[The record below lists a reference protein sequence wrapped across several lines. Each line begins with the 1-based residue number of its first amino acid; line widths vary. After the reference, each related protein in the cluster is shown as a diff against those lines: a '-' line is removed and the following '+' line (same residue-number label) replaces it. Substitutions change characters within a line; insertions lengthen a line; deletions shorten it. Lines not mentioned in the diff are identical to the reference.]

1 MSSGASLPSIG
12 QSRVQARRSRRLAS
26 GLGRPPVLL
35 LQIAVIVAAIL
46 VWQLLYAIEI
56 ATHGTLPSPIAV
68 GEELWT
74 LAGTSVLWDSIL
86 QTFTAWG
93 LGLLIAAVIAIP
105 VGIFLGANSVAYRAS
120 RSTIDFVRTLPP
132 IALIPII
139 ALLYGAT
146 VKTSLVLIVF
156 ASLWP
161 LMLQAMY
168 GIRQVDPVARDTAR
182 TYRLSRWR
190 TARSVLLP
198 SALPFIGTGV
208 RISSAMSLL
217 LAVGVEFIAE
227 SPGLGKKIAASQA
240 GYHIVEMYAYIVTA
254 AFLGVLLT
262 AVIIFAERRL
272 LGWHP
277 SHRKAV

>member
-1 MSSGASLPSIG
+1 MSSRAVPSVDQG
-12 QSRVQARRSRRLAS
+12 RVGARRSRLPS
-26 GLGRPPVLL
+26 PGLGRPP
-35 LQIAVIVAAIL
+35 IL
-46 VWQLLYAIEI
+46 VWQIAVLVGAVLAWEFLYLIEV
-56 ATHGTLPSPIAV
+56 ATHSTLPSPIEV

-74 LAGTSVLWDSIL
+74 IAGTSGYWHSIW
-86 QTFTAWG
+86 QTFTAWF
-93 LGLLIAAVIAIP
+93 LGLLIATVIAIP
-105 VGIFLGANSVAYRAS
+105 IGILLGASSTAYRAS

-132 IALIPII
+132 ISLIPIV

-156 ASLWP
+156 ASMWP

-182 TYRLSRWR
+182 TYRLGRWR
-190 TARSVLLP
+190 TARSVLFP
-198 SALPFIGTGV
+198 SALPYIGTGM

-227 SPGLGKKIAASQA
+227 SPGLGKQIAGAQA
-240 GYHIVEMYAYIVTA
+240 GLHITQMYAYIVTA

-262 AVIIFAERRL
+262 AAIIFAERRV

>member
-1 MSSGASLPSIG
+1 MSSGAVPTAQQG
-12 QSRVQARRSRRLAS
+12 RVQASRSRRLAP
-26 GLGRPPVLL
+26 GLGRPPIIV
-35 LQIAVIVAAIL
+35 LQIAVLVAAVL
-46 VWQLLYAIEI
+46 VWQLLYALEV
-56 ATHGTLPSPIAV
+56 ATHSTLPSPIEV

-74 LAGTSVLWDSIL
+74 LAGTSAYWHAIW
-86 QTFTAWG
+86 QTFTAWF
-93 LGLLIAAVIAIP
+93 LGLAIAAVIAIP
-105 VGIFLGANSVAYRAS
+105 VGILLGANSNAYRAS

-132 IALIPII
+132 ISLIPIV

-182 TYRLSRWR
+182 TYRLGRWR

-198 SALPFIGTGV
+198 SALPYIGTGF

-227 SPGLGKKIAASQA
+227 SPGLGKQIAAAQA
-240 GYHIVEMYAYIVTA
+240 GLHIPQMYAYIVTA
-254 AFLGVLLT
+254 AVLGVLLT
-262 AVIIFAERRL
+262 AVLVFAERRL

>member
-12 QSRVQARRSRRLAS
+12 QSRVRARFSRRLAP

-35 LQIAVIVAAIL
+35 LQIVVLVAAVL
-46 VWQLLYAIEI
+46 VWQLLYAVEV
-56 ATHGTLPSPIAV
+56 ATHGTLPSPISV

-74 LAGTSVLWDSIL
+74 LAGTSAFWHSIL

-105 VGIFLGANSVAYRAS
+105 VGIFLGASSTAYRAS

-168 GIRQVDPVARDTAR
+168 GIRQLDPVARDTAR
-182 TYRLSRWR
+182 TYRLGRWR

-198 SALPFIGTGV
+198 SALPYIGTGV

-227 SPGLGKKIAASQA
+227 SPGLGKNIAAAQA
-240 GYHIVEMYAYIVTA
+240 GYRIVEMYAYIVTA

-262 AVIIFAERRL
+262 AAIIFAERRL

>member
-1 MSSGASLPSIG
+1 M
-12 QSRVQARRSRRLAS
+12 QARRSRRLAP
-26 GLGRPPVLL
+26 GLGRPPIIV
-35 LQIAVIVAAIL
+35 LQIAVLVAALL
-46 VWQLLYAIEI
+46 VWQLLYAVEV
-56 ATHGTLPSPIAV
+56 ATHSTLPSPIEV
-68 GEELWT
+68 GEALWT
-74 LAGTSVLWDSIL
+74 IAGTSTFWQAIW
-86 QTFTAWG
+86 QTFTAWF
-93 LGLLIAAVIAIP
+93 LGLLIAAVVAIP
-105 VGIFLGANSVAYRAS
+105 VGIMLGAGSNAYRAT

-132 IALIPII
+132 ISLIPIV

-182 TYRLSRWR
+182 TYRLGRWR

-198 SALPFIGTGV
+198 SAMPYIGTGL

-227 SPGLGKKIAASQA
+227 SPGLGKQIAAAQA
-240 GYHIVEMYAYIVTA
+240 GLHITQMYAYIVTA

-262 AVIIFAERRL
+262 AALVFAERRL

>member
-1 MSSGASLPSIG
+1 MSSGAVPTAQQG
-12 QSRVQARRSRRLAS
+12 RVQASRSRRPAL
-26 GLGRPPVLL
+26 GLGRPPIIV
-35 LQIAVIVAAIL
+35 LQIAVLVAAVL
-46 VWQLLYAIEI
+46 VWQLLYALEV
-56 ATHGTLPSPIAV
+56 ATHSTLPSPIEV

-74 LAGTSVLWDSIL
+74 LAGTSAYWHAIW
-86 QTFTAWG
+86 QTFTAWF
-93 LGLLIAAVIAIP
+93 LGLAIASVIAIP
-105 VGIFLGANSVAYRAS
+105 VGILLGANSNAYRAS

-132 IALIPII
+132 ISLIPIV

-182 TYRLSRWR
+182 TYRLGRWR

-198 SALPFIGTGV
+198 SALPYIGTGV

-227 SPGLGKKIAASQA
+227 SPGLGKQIAAAQA
-240 GYHIVEMYAYIVTA
+240 GLHIPQMYAYIVTA
-254 AFLGVLLT
+254 AVLGVLLT
-262 AVIIFAERRL
+262 AVLVFAERRL